1 MKAKGEDEREL
12 TKASYAAVNAEV
24 AGPGVLQNVDIVDV
38 STIASQDSV
47 SDSRAFGCQN
57 IVGSTGLPGCLAWA
71 SAICLP
77 RRASME
83 IPPVRTTMLNLTNPT
98 KARIWHAIQLVH
110 DTRNVGK

>member
-57 IVGSTGLPGCLAWA
+57 IVGLSCLGIRNLLTEEGQHGDTACQNNNA
-71 SAICLP
+71 EPHKSDQGKDLACN
-77 RRASME
+77 
-83 IPPVRTTMLNLTNPT
+83 PVSP
-98 KARIWHAIQLVH
+98 
-110 DTRNVGK
+110 